1 MFAWFERRLDP
12 FPAATPSRPPTKLFA
27 FCRHYMQGSWVAILS
42 ASFLAFV
49 IGLGEVYV
57 YSFLGTVVDW
67 LVSSDRETFL
77 AEEGSTLIWMG
88 VLMLIVLPFVVVLQ
102 TLIVHQTLLGNFPM
116 RIRWLAHRYLL
127 GQSQSFY
134 ADEFAGRIAT
144 KVMQTSLAVRES
156 VLKLFDVMVYVL
168 AFFVGTLFVAA
179 TADIRLLI
187 PMLTWLVL
195 YLLILWYFVPRLRDT
210 AQRQANARSDMTG
223 RIVDSYTNIATV
235 KLFAH
240 AGHEEAYAREAMDP
254 FLQAVHAQMRL
265 SSLFNIAL
273 YTLNMLLLFSLG
285 AMSIGFWLTGTISV
299 GAIAVAIGLAL
310 RLNGI
315 SQWIMWEMAAL
326 FENIGTVYDGM
337 AMLSRPRLVQDE
349 PDAKAL
355 VISKGEITFQGV
367 SFHYGKETGVI
378 DDLTIRIAPGEK
390 IGLIGRSGAGK
401 TTLVNLLLRLHDVEA
416 GRVLIDGQDIAKV
429 RQDTLRAHIGV
440 VTQDTALLHRS
451 IRENIAYGRPD
462 ASEADVR
469 RAVEMARADS
479 FVYELEDQGGRK
491 GLEAHVGERGIKL
504 SGGQRQRIAIARVL
518 LKNAP
523 ILLLDEATSA
533 LDTEV
538 EAAIQDSLYELMT
551 GKTVIAI
558 AHRLSTIAELDRL
571 IVLDK
576 GKVIEDGTHESLLE
590 SGGLYSQLWHR
601 QSGGFLTG
609 ISVPK
614 VESPM
619 DESSKADAAE

>member
-12 FPAATPSRPPTKLFA
+12 FPDIAPSRPPAKLLA
-27 FCRHYMQGSWVAILS
+27 FCRHYMSGSWIAILS

-57 YSFLGTVVDW
+57 YSFLGTLVDW
-67 LVSSDRETFL
+67 LVSSDRTTFL
-77 AEEGSTLIWMG
+77 ADERTTLIWMG
-88 VLMLIVLPFVVVLQ
+88 LLMLVVLPGVVVLQ

-144 KVMQTSLAVRES
+144 KMMQTSLAVRES
-156 VLKLFDVMVYVL
+156 VLKLFDVLVYVL
-168 AFFVGTLFVAA
+168 AFFVGTLAVAA
-179 TADIRLLI
+179 SADVRLLV

-195 YLLILWYFVPRLRDT
+195 YVLMLWYFVPRLRNV
-210 AQRQANARSDMTG
+210 AQLQADARSMMTG

-240 AGHEEAYAREAMDP
+240 AGREEIYARGAMDE
-254 FLQAVHAQMRL
+254 FLQRVHQQMRL
-265 SSLFNIAL
+265 SSLFNICL
-273 YTLNMLLLFSLG
+273 YSLNMALLFALG
-285 AMSIGFWLTGTISV
+285 AMSISFWLAGSV
-299 GAIAVAIGLAL
+299 SIGAIAVAIGLAL

-337 AMLSRPRLVQDE
+337 AMLSQPRLVQDE
-349 PDAKAL
+349 PGAKDL
-355 VISKGEITFQGV
+355 VVTEGEIRFEGV
-367 SFHYGKETGVI
+367 SFHYGKDTGVI

-390 IGLIGRSGAGK
+390 VGLIGRSGAGK

-416 GRVLIDGQDIAKV
+416 GRVLVDGQDIAKV
-429 RQDTLRAHIGV
+429 TQDTLRGHMGV

-451 IRENIAYGRPD
+451 IRDNIAYGRPE
-462 ASEADVR
+462 ASEAEVR
-469 RAVEMARADS
+469 RAVEMARADA
-479 FVYELEDQGGRK
+479 FVYDLEDQSGRK
-491 GLEAHVGERGIKL
+491 GLDAHVGERGIKL

-538 EAAIQDSLYELMT
+538 EAAIQDSLYELMA

-576 GKVIEDGTHESLLE
+576 GKVIEDGSHESLLE
-590 SGGLYSQLWHR
+590 AGGLYSQLWHR

-609 ISVPK
+609 VSAPK
-614 VESPM
+614 GDATP
-619 DESSKADAAE
+619 ANAAE

>member
-12 FPAATPSRPPTKLFA
+12 FPAAAPSRPPANLIA
-27 FCRHYMQGSWVAILS
+27 FCRHYMRGSWVAILS

-77 AEEGSTLIWMG
+77 ADERGTLIWMT
-88 VLMLIVLPFVVVLQ
+88 VLMLVGLPFVVVLQ

-127 GQSQSFY
+127 GQSQAFY

-144 KVMQTSLAVRES
+144 KMMQTSLAVRES
-156 VLKLFDVMVYVL
+156 VLKLFDVLVYVL
-168 AFFVGTLFVAA
+168 AFFVGTLAVAA
-179 TADIRLLI
+179 NADLRLLF

-195 YLLILWYFVPRLRDT
+195 YLFLLWFFVPRLRDV
-210 AQRQANARSDMTG
+210 AQTQADARSNMTG

-240 AGHEEAYAREAMDP
+240 AGREETYARGAMDE
-254 FLQAVHAQMRL
+254 FLQTVHRQMRL
-265 SSLFNIAL
+265 SSLFNICL
-273 YTLNMLLLFSLG
+273 YTLNMALLFALG
-285 AMSIGFWLTGTISV
+285 AMSISFWLTGTISV

-337 AMLSRPRLVQDE
+337 AMLSRPRLVQDV
-349 PDAKAL
+349 PGAKAL
-355 VISKGEITFQGV
+355 VVTKGEIVFEGV
-367 SFHYGKETGVI
+367 SFHYGKQTGVI
-378 DDLTIRIAPGEK
+378 DDLTLRIAPGEK
-390 IGLIGRSGAGK
+390 VGLIGRSGAGK

-416 GRVLIDGQDIAKV
+416 GRVLVDGQDIARV
-429 RQDTLRAHIGV
+429 RQDSLRAHMGV

-451 IRENIAYGRPD
+451 IRENIAYGRPE

-479 FVYELEDQGGRK
+479 FVYELEDAAGRT
-491 GLEAHVGERGIKL
+491 GLEAHVGERGVKL

-538 EAAIQDSLYELMT
+538 EAAIQDSLYELMA

-571 IVLDK
+571 VVLDK

-590 SGGLYSQLWHR
+590 AGGLYSQLWHR

-609 ISVPK
+609 VSALK
-614 VESPM
+614 
-619 DESSKADAAE
+619 DDAAE